1 MNKEIHWQKYG
12 VNGNMWA
19 VYEVKEQFMARKK
32 CQTFRKKL
40 CFILLS
46 CFLNHI
52 SNIDKANE
60 MVYVS
65 IYVIVFYI

>member
-1 MNKEIHWQKYG
+1 
-12 VNGNMWA
+12 MWA

-46 CFLNHI
+46 RFLNRI
-52 SNIDKANE
+52 SNTDNANE

-65 IYVIVFYI
+65 MCDSVLYLIMLGAFMLETES